1 MNEILKIIRQRRSIR
16 KFLDTPVPDKI
27 TDLILEAGKLAPC
40 ARNRQERHFTLIQSQ
55 PLLAEM
61 SQASKAVAL
70 DSQDR
75 YLSLMAQSENY
86 HIFHHAP
93 LVILL
98 SGPDKSMVES
108 DCAAA
113 IQNMILA
120 AESLGYSSCWVNF
133 VLFLFQGVQGSN
145 YHTKLGIPQGY
156 LPYGSLAIGLKKDND
171 TEERPIRGNTV
182 TRIRQI

>member
-1 MNEILKIIRQRRSIR
+1 MNEMLKMIRQRRSVR
-16 KFLDTPVPDKI
+16 KFLDTPVPDEM

-55 PLLAEM
+55 PILAEM
-61 SQASKAVAL
+61 SQASKDIVL

-93 LVILL
+93 LVILV
-98 SGPDKSMVES
+98 SGPDKPMVES

-133 VLFLFQGVQGSN
+133 VLFLFQTAQGN
-145 YHTKLGIPQGY
+145 DYHEKLGIPQGY
-156 LPYGSLAIGLKKDND
+156 RPYGSLAIGLKKESN

-182 TRIRQI
+182 TRIR

>member
-1 MNEILKIIRQRRSIR
+1 MLKIIRQRRSIR
-16 KFLDTPVPDKI
+16 KFKDTPVPNEM

-55 PLLAEM
+55 PLLDEI
-61 SQASKAVAL
+61 SQASKTIAL
-70 DSQDR
+70 NSHDR

-93 LVILL
+93 LVILV
-98 SGPDKSMVES
+98 SGPDKPMVES

-120 AESLGYSSCWVNF
+120 AESLGYNSCWINF
-133 VLFLFQGVQGSN
+133 VLFLFQETQGN
-145 YHTKLGIPQGY
+145 AYHEKLGIPQGY
-156 LPYGSLAIGLKKDND
+156 RPYGSLAIGLKKESHI
-171 TEERPIRGNTV
+171 EERPIRGNTV
-182 TRIRQI
+182 TRIR

>member
-1 MNEILKIIRQRRSIR
+1 MNDILKIIRQRRSIR
-16 KFLDTPVPDKI
+16 KFMDTPVPDDI

-61 SQASKAVAL
+61 SQASKTIAL
-70 DSQDR
+70 TLQDR
-75 YLSLMAQSENY
+75 YVSLMAQSENY

-93 LVILL
+93 LVILV
-98 SGPDKSMVES
+98 SAPDKPMAES

-133 VLFLFQGVQGSN
+133 VLFLFQETQGGG
-145 YHTKLGIPQGY
+145 YYEKLGLPHGY
-156 LPYGSLAIGLKKDND
+156 HPYGSLAIGIKKEGNI
-171 TEERPIRGNTV
+171 EERPLRGNTV
-182 TRIRQI
+182 TRIR